1 MQKKE
6 LTPIT
11 PVALSGRTIHEITAD
26 IFVNFRNAKA
36 SIAQIGRDLNEAK
49 QLLNHG
55 DWLPYLEGLR
65 ISVSTAEN
73 YMRYAAAVP
82 EDERLAAL
90 PYSAAIALLALPDDQ
105 RQRVQENDLD
115 GKSAAEIKRL
125 IAEVKKEKQRADDT
139 QKALDMTT
147 ADLKKSIR
155 ELEERPVVK
164 ETVAP
169 DDYDRV
175 KETNVKLR
183 EQLAEAI
190 DAAADAE
197 ERANAAVAASQ
208 RLSMQQIDE
217 DDESSD
223 DSKLSLSEFAEV
235 CSDFQAK
242 VWSVPFMGDVF
253 VTLTEP
259 ELNSYRLYVNG
270 VKSWA
275 ERVLAAMD
283 STKGVIYVDA
293 EQ

>member
-11 PVALSGRTIHEITAD
+11 PVVLSGRTIHEITAD

-217 DDESSD
+217 DEDSSEHD
-223 DSKLSLSEFAEV
+223 GRLSLSEFAEV
-235 CSDFQAK
+235 CGDFQAK
-242 VWSVPFMGDVF
+242 VWAVPFMGDVF
-253 VTLTEP
+253 NTLSVA
-259 ELNSYRLYVNG
+259 ELNSYRLYVSG
-270 VKSWA
+270 IKSWA
-275 ERVLAAMD
+275 ERVLAEMD
-283 STKGVIYVDA
+283 KAKGVIYVDA
-293 EQ
+293 E

>member
-55 DWLPYLEGLR
+55 DWLPYLEGLQ

-73 YMRYAAAVP
+73 YMRYAAAIP

-125 IAEVKKEKQRADDT
+125 IAEVKAERKRADDAERRAADG

-208 RLSMQQIDE
+208 RLSMQ
-217 DDESSD
+217 
-223 DSKLSLSEFAEV
+223 
-235 CSDFQAK
+235 
-242 VWSVPFMGDVF
+242 
-253 VTLTEP
+253 
-259 ELNSYRLYVNG
+259 
-270 VKSWA
+270 
-275 ERVLAAMD
+275 
-283 STKGVIYVDA
+283 
-293 EQ
+293 